1 MIRLDEIAIKLNEVL
16 NNVDNPVRIDNARVA
31 FMVATEGFRIDNIAN
46 KELGKN
52 LIPVFLAA
60 SGGENNPVEG
70 LKQQTKS
77 INIGIWY
84 PLKYK
89 DNFYVLEDYLDDVFV
104 GKLNNLGN
112 NTGSCLT
119 NLGTAEFGEITDGN
133 FTQFEQWIT
142 SKYKKTL
149 DVTMAWFSMTLTLYA
164 TKTSSGFMFG
174 NEIKYELEMTYY
186 KPFINNVKY
195 NNNDYVRYNL
205 ADETVDNVDYYC
217 WRADLD
223 GGNYDYIYTKKDTDT
238 FKNIIEYISLKNAIE
253 VYKKNESE
261 FVLQSNKIESSTYG
275 KSADLYSEKE
285 NVVRAEAGTGAQV
298 SPIAEQRIGTD
309 SFAKNVANITNFNKS
324 MVVYPNLDQK
334 LWEVLLA
341 FYNIQDLSF
350 INSCNLIKKYPNG
363 YEFMYSQIILGYN
376 ENSEL
381 GSPLT
386 FTLTF
391 GDAK

>member
-223 GGNYDYIYTKKDTDT
+223 GGNYDYIYTNKDTDT